1 MKKVVRKALLFTI
14 ILALFTTPA
23 FAASKSKKAKAAY
36 AKMIKNGSISIGSS
50 TYSAVSDANK
60 DGYPELILADNSA
73 NVLKIYTY
81 AKGEVKLIVTHKC
94 EVWAVVYDASRKVFN
109 IGGDSD
115 TIFWGE
121 YKLKKQSFVYNCLY
135 TWKRSRDY
143 KSGKYVKIKN
153 GKETEISKSSFMKKA
168 NAKNALKKRSK
179 KSLIKYLKK

>member
-36 AKMIKNGSISIGSS
+36 AKMIENGSISIGYS

-94 EVWAVVYDASRKVFN
+94 EAWALKYDASRKVFK
-109 IGGDSD
+109 IGADSD
-115 TIFWGE
+115 TIFWDE
-121 YKLKKQSFVYNCLY
+121 YKLKKQSFVYICTYIWKY
-135 TWKRSRDY
+135 TSKD
-143 KSGKYVKIKN
+143 KIGKYVKIKN
-153 GKETEISKSSFMKKA
+153 GKETEVSKSSFMKKA
-168 NAKNALKKRSK
+168 NAKNAMKKRSK